1 MNEFLIEYQSYILF
15 YMVGVVVNFII
26 GIFLVVVAIDKF
38 GIYSVDKAI
47 EENHKV
53 NKYYTLIPFSSLVR
67 GIKIYNKIKRINRF
81 EEYFDES
88 K

>member
-1 MNEFLIEYQSYILF
+1 MNEFLMEYQSYILF

-26 GIFLVVVAIDKF
+26 GIFIVVVAINKF
-38 GIYSVDKAI
+38 GMYSVDKTI
-47 EENHKV
+47 KENNEVK
-53 NKYYTLIPFSSLVR
+53 KYYILIPFSNLVR
-67 GIKIYNKIKRINRF
+67 GIKMYNKIKRINRF

>member
-1 MNEFLIEYQSYILF
+1 MNEFLMEYQSYILF

-26 GIFLVVVAIDKF
+26 GIFLVVVAIYKF
-38 GIYSVDKAI
+38 GRYSVDKAI
-47 EENHKV
+47 KENHKV
-53 NKYYTLIPFSSLVR
+53 KKYYTLIPFSSLFR
-67 GIKIYNKIKRINRF
+67 GIKMYNKIKRINRF

>member
-1 MNEFLIEYQSYILF
+1 MNEFLMEYQSYILF

-26 GIFLVVVAIDKF
+26 GIFIVVVAINKF
-38 GIYSVDKAI
+38 GMYSVDKTI
-47 EENHKV
+47 EENNEVKE
-53 NKYYTLIPFSSLVR
+53 YYILIPFSNLVR
-67 GIKIYNKIKRINRF
+67 GIKMYNKIKRINRF